1 MKEKCDKV
9 TSLHPKMLLGKIVS
23 LGKQN
28 YAKVVTQFGQ
38 IEGLI
43 APNNLN
49 PCTTTNTK
57 FDYVQVQVHVK
68 VQKTSIRF
76 S

>member
-38 IEGLI
+38 VKGLI

-49 PCTTTNTK
+49 PCTATNTQ
-57 FDYVQVQVHVK
+57 FDYDKEITCSSACKSAKDQY
-68 VQKTSIRF
+68 
-76 S
+76 

>member
-9 TSLHPKMLLGKIVS
+9 TSLHPKIGKIGS

-28 YAKVVTQFGQ
+28 YAKVVTQFGH
-38 IEGLI
+38 IRGLF

-57 FDYVQVQVHVK
+57 FDYDKEITCSSACKSSKDQY
-68 VQKTSIRF
+68 
-76 S
+76 

>member
-1 MKEKCDKV
+1 
-9 TSLHPKMLLGKIVS
+9 MLLGKIVS

-38 IEGLI
+38 IKGLV
-43 APNNLN
+43 APNNLK

-57 FDYVQVQVHVK
+57 FDYFFFIFP
-68 VQKTSIRF
+68 TMAMSIIYF
-76 S
+76 HI

>member
-9 TSLHPKMLLGKIVS
+9 TSLHPKIGKIVS

-38 IEGLI
+38 IRGLI

-57 FDYVQVQVHVK
+57 F
-68 VQKTSIRF
+68 
-76 S
+76 

>member
-28 YAKVVTQFGQ
+28 YAKVVT
-38 IEGLI
+38 
-43 APNNLN
+43 
-49 PCTTTNTK
+49 
-57 FDYVQVQVHVK
+57 
-68 VQKTSIRF
+68 
-76 S
+76 

>member
-28 YAKVVTQFGQ
+28 YAKVVTQVGQ
-38 IEGLI
+38 IKGLI
-43 APNNLN
+43 APNNLS
-49 PCTTTNTK
+49 PALQQTQSLIMIK
-57 FDYVQVQVHVK
+57 
-68 VQKTSIRF
+68 R
-76 S
+76 

>member
-38 IEGLI
+38 VKGLI

-49 PCTTTNTK
+49 PCTATNTQ
-57 FDYVQVQVHVK
+57 FDYDK
-68 VQKTSIRF
+68 EINMFKCM
-76 S
+76 

>member
-9 TSLHPKMLLGKIVS
+9 TSLHAKMLLGKIAS

-38 IEGLI
+38 IRGLI
-43 APNNLN
+43 ASNNLN
-49 PCTTTNTK
+49 PCTTTTTN
-57 FDYVQVQVHVK
+57 FDYDK
-68 VQKTSIRF
+68 EITS
-76 S
+76 SSACKSAKDQY